1 MIKFSILHAEN
12 IFQGSLRR
20 WTGAICVRTEL
31 SYCQSGVCLSLLMLS
46 SFAGCAQSWQV
57 HHLYKRVE
65 GVQGRSQASQFK
77 HAYTCAQQQKLG
89 PTAHTQVKIH
99 NWIIPLWIGW
109 QARSTLALLLPGLQC
124 RHLSS
129 RCLSPELRPWWHRQ
143 SFGAHH
149 SHQIRCI

>member
-1 MIKFSILHAEN
+1 MIKFSIVHAEN

-20 WTGAICVRTEL
+20 RAGAICVQTEL

-65 GVQGRSQASQFK
+65 GVQGSSRASQFK

-89 PTAHTQVKIH
+89 PTAHAGKNTQLNHSSLDRLTGQKYIS
-99 NWIIPLWIGW
+99 PP
-109 QARSTLALLLPGLQC
+109 PGLQC

-129 RCLSPELRPWWHRQ
+129 RCLPRVTSMMV
-143 SFGAHH
+143 SAI
-149 SHQIRCI
+149 IRSSNKMYLDSDAL